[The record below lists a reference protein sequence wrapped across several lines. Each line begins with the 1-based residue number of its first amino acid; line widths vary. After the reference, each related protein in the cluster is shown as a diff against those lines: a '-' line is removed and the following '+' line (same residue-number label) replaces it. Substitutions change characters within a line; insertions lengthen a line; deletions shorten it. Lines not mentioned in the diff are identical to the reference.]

1 MKKIKKNN
9 QFNNIS
15 KYYKAIIF
23 RDVRILIQ
31 ITVYKR
37 HFVKLNWSRGDTKQ
51 AVKRKKE
58 RLWETM
64 RKLEWKTVNR
74 NTENQRSKHEA
85 GINERSK
92 YSIRIE
98 FFEAKI
104 A

>member
-37 HFVKLNWSRGDTKQ
+37 HFVKLN
-51 AVKRKKE
+51 
-58 RLWETM
+58 
-64 RKLEWKTVNR
+64 
-74 NTENQRSKHEA
+74 
-85 GINERSK
+85 
-92 YSIRIE
+92 
-98 FFEAKI
+98 
-104 A
+104 